1 MTESTKKMRVPRV
14 KKDIT
19 TIVHEP
25 DSEIPVP
32 TELVRSDTMA
42 KPEPTIKAIKIR
54 KPRAKKGQPM
64 ALVDSSDDSSEEVKP
79 QSGSGTEDSP
89 KKKPSNNWI
98 DHVKT
103 FRIDHPDVSYKDALK
118 QAKETYKK

>member
-1 MTESTKKMRVPRV
+1 MTESIKKMRVPRV

-19 TIVHEP
+19 TIVHET
-25 DSEIPVP
+25 DSSIPVP
-32 TELVRSDTMA
+32 TELVRSDTTA
-42 KPEPTIKAIKIR
+42 KPEPTVKAIKIR

-89 KKKPSNNWI
+89 KKKTSNNWI

-103 FRIDHPDVSYKDALK
+103 FRADHPDVSYKDALK

>member
-89 KKKPSNNWI
+89 KKKTSNNWI
-98 DHVKT
+98 DHVKI
-103 FRIDHPDVSYKDALK
+103 FRADHPDVSYKDALK